1 MRRLNALLAALALSV
16 ALPFAAIGEEG
27 VEEEEVVVV
36 EGTETSEPPA
46 VGADAPEDV
55 AVGDE
60 QPADESDE

>member
-1 MRRLNALLAALALSV
+1 MKRLNALLAALALSV

-36 EGTETSEPPA
+36 EETETSEPPA

-55 AVGDE
+55 EVGDE
-60 QPADESDE
+60 QPAEENDE

>member
-27 VEEEEVVVV
+27 AEEEEGVVV

-46 VGADAPEDV
+46 VGADAAEDV
-55 AVGDE
+55 EVGDE
-60 QPADESDE
+60 QPAEESDE

>member
-16 ALPFAAIGEEG
+16 ALPFAAIGDEG

-36 EGTETSEPPA
+36 EETEPPA

-55 AVGDE
+55 GVGDE
-60 QPADESDE
+60 QPAEENDE